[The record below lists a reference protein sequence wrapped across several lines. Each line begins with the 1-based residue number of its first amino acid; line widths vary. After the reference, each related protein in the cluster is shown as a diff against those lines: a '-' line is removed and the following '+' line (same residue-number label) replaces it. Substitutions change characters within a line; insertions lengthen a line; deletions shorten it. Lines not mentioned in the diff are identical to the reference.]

1 MLTLT
6 CTVHDPKA
14 GLLWL
19 VKKQAVN
26 LQSLFDQVVV
36 VATKSTDKKLV
47 AALRDFGVVIRQ
59 RTGDQV
65 GVTYYEA
72 IKDGWATG
80 ADRIFYCDL
89 DRILH
94 WAEFRTAELT
104 TLAKALRRADKTDY
118 MALER
123 SERAYDT
130 HHDALIETE
139 AIANA
144 VISRSLAEDKIHDY
158 LSGAFVLSRRAAEWI
173 LRDGQTFDLGFWSLW
188 PLLVRYERG
197 RLGYRVCE
205 GLEWETPDRYRDE
218 VKKAGGIKKWR
229 EGWSSAQE
237 WAYRTDMAQQFVR
250 PLVS

>member
-19 VKKQAVN
+19 VKKQSQT
-26 LQSLFDQVVV
+26 LLDLFDQVIV
-36 VATKSTDKKLV
+36 VATKSTHKTLV
-47 AALRDFGVVIRQ
+47 AAIKEAGIVVEKRQ
-59 RTGDQV
+59 GDEV

-72 IKDGWATG
+72 IKEAWATG
-80 ADRIFYCDL
+80 ADRIFYCDF

-94 WAEFRTAELT
+94 WAEWRAAELK
-104 TLAKALRRADKTDY
+104 TLAKALRRADKTDFLV
-118 MALER
+118 MER
-123 SERAYDT
+123 SERAYNT
-130 HHDALIETE
+130 HHQALIETE

-144 VISRSLAEDKIHDY
+144 VISRSLAEDEIHDY
-158 LSGAFVLSRRAAEWI
+158 LSGSFGLSRQAAEWI
-173 LRDGQTFDLGFWSLW
+173 LRDGHTFDLGFWSLW
-188 PLLVRYERG
+188 PLIAKYEKG
-197 RLGYRVCE
+197 RIGYRVCE

-218 VKKAGGIKKWR
+218 VKKAGGVKKWR
-229 EGWSSAQE
+229 DHLSTAEE